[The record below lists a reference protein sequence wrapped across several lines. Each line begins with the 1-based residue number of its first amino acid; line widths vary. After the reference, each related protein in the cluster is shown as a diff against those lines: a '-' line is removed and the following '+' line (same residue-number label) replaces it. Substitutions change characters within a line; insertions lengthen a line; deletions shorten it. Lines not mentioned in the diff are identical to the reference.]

1 MGTRRD
7 RLAQDSLKGK
17 PCPLCGMGGG
27 VYGPRGSKNLV
38 QDLRDSLAHETLRVN
53 DLHEELRQT
62 RDTLRAVERQQQAE
76 RDAAINAL
84 SDAKREIRTHRAWVV
99 GKAERQ
105 RKALNALHVAHE
117 GLVAKLAEVR
127 AANLAL
133 RLLIGEIAQEM
144 GKSQSPEK
152 AAAAIN
158 KLLADKHDTWGK
170 PA

>member
-27 VYGPRGSKNLV
+27 VYGARGSKNLV

-76 RDAAINAL
+76 RDAAVNAL
-84 SDAKREIRTHRAWVV
+84 ADAQREIRTHRAWVV

-117 GLVAKLAEVR
+117 GLGAKLAEVR
-127 AANLAL
+127 AANMVL
-133 RLLIGEIAQEM
+133 RMLVADIAKVIDAEPTKTVATLKIG
-144 GKSQSPEK
+144 
-152 AAAAIN
+152 
-158 KLLADKHDTWGK
+158 KLLADNHDKWGS
-170 PA
+170 PT